1 LPLIAAVTLV
11 ACGQSGPPTACKKVG
26 DARVEQATKVR
37 ALSSTLDESPG
48 LSVCHWT
55 GGGASVRVTID
66 AAPQAPL
73 RYFHR
78 ITEQYEFHSGDPHRE
93 PRLVYDVGDDARA
106 SGGAGAYWVEAN
118 GQLIAQRGDR
128 LVIVT
133 LHAPEVPA
141 EKARKAATGLALA
154 ALEGAGGKRGG
165 APATD
170 RQANLFAVITPGSGA
185 AVHDSRVEV
194 AGTAAKG
201 VRVRVGGRSAKQKE
215 GIWRAQVRLRRG
227 RNHIEVEARA
237 GTRRERR
244 TIDVERGE
252 SADVVAAKLVR
263 GSRGRLPDLRTETV
277 QIAQIVAA
285 DLGVRVKVVPVVHG
299 QVRADRWTVCRTR
312 PFDGER
318 LRRGERVKLFVAPMR
333 LDRASGTDCRQDT

>member
-1 LPLIAAVTLV
+1 MAAALA

-26 DARVEQATKVR
+26 DARVEKATG
-37 ALSSTLDESPG
+37 AHPLSSTLDESPG

-55 GGGASVRVTID
+55 GEGASVRVTID

-78 ITEQYEFHSGDPHRE
+78 ITEQYEFHSGDPDRE
-93 PRLVYDVGDDARA
+93 PRLVYDVGDDESA

-133 LHAPEVPA
+133 LHAPHVA
-141 EKARKAATGLALA
+141 GEKAQHAATGLALA

-165 APATD
+165 AVASE
-170 RQANLFAVITPGSGA
+170 RSANLFAVITPGSGA
-185 AVHDSRVEV
+185 SVHDSRVEV
-194 AGTAAKG
+194 AGTAAQG
-201 VRVRVGGRSAKQKE
+201 VRVSVDGKSATQRE
-215 GIWRAQVRLRRG
+215 GIWRARVHLRRG
-227 RNHIEVEARA
+227 RNNIEVEARS

-244 TIDVERGE
+244 AIEVVRG
-252 SADVVAAKLVR
+252 APARVVAAGLVKR
-263 GSRGRLPDLRTETV
+263 ARGRLPDLRTESV
-277 QIAQIVAA
+277 EIAQIVAA
-285 DLGVRVKVVPVVHG
+285 DLGARVKLIPVVRG
-299 QVRADRWTVCRTR
+299 EVRPDRWAVCRTR
-312 PFDGER
+312 PFDGDR
-318 LRRGERVKLFVAPMR
+318 LRRGQRVLLFVAPMR